1 MFAAMW
7 LAAHEDDIEQWK
19 DYLLL
24 CINILLLD
32 AVVKDIWYGSL
43 KRGCGHTCQHQS
55 RTRLHEARSLV
66 V

>member
-7 LAAHEDDIEQWK
+7 LAAHEERVEQWK
-19 DYLLL
+19 DYVLI
-24 CINILLLD
+24 CVNILVLD

-43 KRGCGHTCQHQS
+43 KKGCKCTCNHQPS
-55 RTRLHEARSLV
+55 TPLHEARSLV